1 MPLKAVGAWVG
12 DLAVGDWGG
21 DGVSTLGGLGDDGTF
36 SFAACN
42 LARKL
47 SLQNNRNEWNC

>member
-1 MPLKAVGAWVG
+1 MG
-12 DLAVGDWGG
+12 DRGG
-21 DGVSTLGGLGDDGTF
+21 CITF

-47 SLQNNRNEWNC
+47 SSKNNRNDAFVSERTAR